1 MKKSFDLLN
10 SDYETLKNF
19 FIKKKK
25 LSIFLKKK
33 ILVVKN
39 EKAICNNSKKLFVN
53 KPEYGAGSENIH
65 LINED
70 SKKKNLLSKN
80 IIQALREVFLCYVK
94 KKKWFS

>member
-1 MKKSFDLLN
+1 MKLL
-10 SDYETLKNF
+10 KF
-19 FIKKKK
+19 FHPKKR
-25 LSIFLKKK
+25 LSIFLKKKK

-39 EKAICNNSKKLFVN
+39 EKEICNNSKKLFVN

-70 SKKKNLLSKN
+70 SQKKES
-80 IIQALREVFLCYVK
+80 IIQEYHPGVKGSFSMLC